1 MAGKSIDD
9 ILRQQAAQRQAQ
21 IQQQQAQERALNE
34 QRERQ
39 RQDYLQ
45 RMRMFEAL
53 NTISPAAAA
62 SAAGGRIATQQV
74 DFPEL
79 IGQSQLVTWAD
90 EVTDTWKIVVYN
102 FTTGVLSD
110 IIDTGLIYNSG
121 NDWYNDT
128 DYDHVQNKGF
138 SAIYRN
144 NVDYKYKIYFLNA
157 SGTLVA
163 NKDLDTNEDFQYT
176 ENAEIFLGLLND
188 VSTCYHFTGDN
199 VRTHTFPDV
208 DINLIEVDD
217 SDNEDVT
224 KDGSIIIEAPNGER
238 YYIARPNGDLI
249 EITDYLLGNNN
260 FRTDYMSDYI
270 TSYKNGSIPE
280 VDLED
285 RQIKIISQEG
295 ELKNQLNYGEGYFSI
310 GSTTGYGDNCTYFS
324 FNTDAL
330 SNYTKKI
337 VSYDGDSNQFATLEF
352 SGLSSSLFGMTN
364 VEWDNPYSSIGNNL
378 VISDYDRIGDDS
390 LGFPT
395 PYLLLHWL
403 PKGATGFATHDVN
416 LGTVSFI
423 DGMGNFTSNRTFT
436 HGENPLIMFGLT
448 SSEIQIG
455 FLTPTGFVTQSTGI
469 QYASC
474 SNIWGHNI
482 GDKSFAVFDITDDSR
497 VWQIY
502 DENSIVAETTTTSS
516 WEFGYNDRQA
526 HRNGT
531 LVVLDSSETSNSF
544 IYTTEIGLTAGPTGI
559 GEVYNRVE
567 YANRTGL
574 SLSEQVIVQFVPG
587 QENNEY
593 VLGFYLLRLSGLS
606 EFVEFPFIGLSPS
619 VYYQVSGNNRNVV
632 IGEDIITFTL
642 VNQDDD
648 SYSNVLVYD
657 KSDLSLISQLESN
670 SINTRIYSDRCFIES
685 TDGSEKTFTFAGKQ
699 GVETLVINQTSLDY
713 ESNDTV
719 DRSDYYC

>member
-9 ILRQQAAQRQAQ
+9 ILRQQAAQRQAEY
-21 IQQQQAQERALNE
+21 ARERAIYE

-39 RQDYLQ
+39 RQDYLE
-45 RMRMFEAL
+45 RIRMFEAL

-62 SAAGGRIATQQV
+62 AAAGGSGTTTV
-74 DFPEL
+74 SDYPEL

-90 EVTDTWKIVVYN
+90 ESTGTWKIVVYN

-110 IIDTGLIYNSG
+110 IIDTELIGDDWNNNTGYN
-121 NDWYNDT
+121 
-128 DYDHVQNKGF
+128 HVQNKGF

-144 NVDYKYKIYFLNA
+144 SVDDKYKIYFLNA

-224 KDGSIIIEAPNGER
+224 KDGSIIIEAPSGER
-238 YYIARPNGDLI
+238 YYIARPNGDLV
-249 EITDYLLGNNN
+249 EITDYLLGNDNY
-260 FRTDYMSDYI
+260 RTDYMLDYI
-270 TSYKNGSIPE
+270 ASYKNGYI
-280 VDLED
+280 DLED

-310 GSTTGYGDNCTYFS
+310 GSTIGYGDNCTYFS
-324 FNTDAL
+324 FNTDEL

-352 SGLSSSLFGMTN
+352 PGLSSSLFGITN

-378 VISDYDRIGDDS
+378 VVSDYDSIGTDS
-390 LGFPT
+390 LGYIT

-403 PKGATGFATHDVN
+403 PKGATGFVTHDVN

-423 DGMGNFTSNRTFT
+423 DGMDDFSGDRTFT

-469 QYASC
+469 QYSSC

-482 GDKSFAVFDITDDSR
+482 GDKSFAIFDITDGSR

-502 DENSIVAETTTTSS
+502 DENSIIEETTTTSS
-516 WEFGYNDRQA
+516 WEFGYNSRQA

-531 LVVLDSSETSNSF
+531 LVVLDSGTTSNSF

-567 YANRTGL
+567 YANRTGR
-574 SLSEQVIVQFVPG
+574 SLSEQVIVQYVPG
-587 QENNEY
+587 QEGNQY
-593 VLGFYLLRLSGLS
+593 VSGFYLLRLSGLS
-606 EFVEFPFIGLSPS
+606 EFVEFPFIGLSGS
-619 VYYQVSGNNRNVV
+619 AYYQVVNNNRNVV

-642 VNQDDD
+642 VNQDN
-648 SYSNVLVYD
+648 SYANVLVYD
-657 KSDLSLISQLESN
+657 KSDLSLISELESD
-670 SINTRIYSDRCFIES
+670 SINRRIYSDRCFIES
-685 TDGSEKTFTFAGKQ
+685 TDGNETTLRFIGKQ
-699 GVETLVINQTSLDY
+699 GVETLIINQTSLDY
-713 ESNDTV
+713 ESNDAQ
-719 DRSDYYC
+719 DRSEYFC

>member
-1 MAGKSIDD
+1 MAGKSIED

-21 IQQQQAQERALNE
+21 IQQQQAQERAIYE
-34 QRERQ
+34 QRERA

-53 NTISPAAAA
+53 NTISPSAAAA
-62 SAAGGRIATQQV
+62 AGGSKIVEQQG
-74 DFPEL
+74 DFPEVF
-79 IGQSQLVTWAD
+79 GQSQLVTWKD
-90 EVTDTWKIVVYN
+90 ETTGTWKIVVYN

-110 IIDTGLIYNSG
+110 IIDTELNGG
-121 NDWYNDT
+121 DWNNNTEY
-128 DYDHVQNKGF
+128 YHVQSKGF

-144 NVDYKYKIYFLNA
+144 NVDNKYKIYFLNA

-176 ENAEIFLGLLND
+176 ENAQIFLGLLND

-208 DINLIEVDD
+208 YINLIEVDD
-217 SDNEDVT
+217 SQNEDVT
-224 KDGSIIIEAPNGER
+224 KDGSIIIEAPNNER

-249 EITDYLLGNNN
+249 EITDYLLGNNT
-260 FRTDYMSDYI
+260 FRTDFMLDYI
-270 TSYKNGSIPE
+270 VSYKNA

-295 ELKNQLNYGEGYFSI
+295 ELRNQLNYGEGYYSI
-310 GSTTGYGDNCTYFS
+310 SNAIGYGNDDCTYWD
-324 FNTDAL
+324 FNIGDFD
-330 SNYTKKI
+330 KKI
-337 VSYDGDSNQFATLEF
+337 VSYDGDSNQFVTLEF
-352 SGLSSSLFGMTN
+352 PVSDYMLGITN
-364 VEWDNPYSSIGNNL
+364 VEWDNLYSSIGNNL
-378 VISDYDRIGDDS
+378 VVASYNSIGSDS
-390 LGFPT
+390 LGYLT
-395 PYLLLHWL
+395 PYLILHWL
-403 PKGATGFATHDVN
+403 PKGASEFITHDIN
-416 LGTVSFI
+416 SGTVSFI
-423 DGMGNFTSNRTFT
+423 DGMSNFTSNRTFT
-436 HGENPLIMFGLT
+436 NGENPLIMFGST

-455 FLTPTGFVTQSTGI
+455 FLTSTGFVTQSTGI
-469 QYASC
+469 QYDSC

-482 GDKSFAVFDITDDSR
+482 GDKSFAVFDINDGSR

-502 DENSIVAETTTTSS
+502 DENSIIDDTTTTNS
-516 WEFGYNDRQA
+516 WEFGEGSRQS

-531 LVVLDSSETSNSF
+531 LVVLDSATTSNSF
-544 IYTTEIGLTAGPTGI
+544 IYTTEIGLVSGPTGI
-559 GEVYNRVE
+559 GQIYNNVQ
-567 YANRTGL
+567 YGNRTGL
-574 SLSEQVIVQFVPG
+574 SLSDQVIVQYIPG

-619 VYYQVSGNNRNVV
+619 VYYQVGGNSRNVV

-642 VNQDDD
+642 VNQSDTN
-648 SYSNVLVYD
+648 YINVLVYD
-657 KSDLSLISQLESN
+657 KSTLSLISELESN

-685 TDGSEKTFTFAGKQ
+685 TDGSESTLRFIGKQ

-713 ESNDTV
+713 ESNDNV
-719 DRSDYYC
+719 DRNDYFC

>member
-9 ILRQQAAQRQAQ
+9 ILRQQAAQRQAEY
-21 IQQQQAQERALNE
+21 ARERAIYE

-39 RQDYLQ
+39 RQDYLE
-45 RMRMFEAL
+45 RIRMFEAL

-62 SAAGGRIATQQV
+62 AAAGGSGTTTV
-74 DFPEL
+74 SDYPEL

-90 EVTDTWKIVVYN
+90 ESTGTWKIVVYN

-110 IIDTGLIYNSG
+110 IIDTELIGDDWNNNTGYN
-121 NDWYNDT
+121 
-128 DYDHVQNKGF
+128 HVQNKGF

-144 NVDYKYKIYFLNA
+144 SVDDKYKIYFLNA

-163 NKDLDTNEDFQYT
+163 TKDLDTNEDFQYT

-224 KDGSIIIEAPNGER
+224 KDGSIIIEAPSGER
-238 YYIARPNGDLI
+238 YYIARPNGDLV
-249 EITDYLLGNNN
+249 EITDYLLGNDNY
-260 FRTDYMSDYI
+260 RTDYMLDYI
-270 TSYKNGSIPE
+270 ASYKNGYI
-280 VDLED
+280 DLED

-310 GSTTGYGDNCTYFS
+310 GSTIGYGDNCTYFS
-324 FNTDAL
+324 FNTDEL

-352 SGLSSSLFGMTN
+352 PGLSSSLFGITN

-378 VISDYDRIGDDS
+378 VVSDYDSIGTDS
-390 LGFPT
+390 LGYIT

-403 PKGATGFATHDVN
+403 PKGATGFVTHDVN

-423 DGMGNFTSNRTFT
+423 DGMDDFSGDRTFT

-469 QYASC
+469 QYSSC

-482 GDKSFAVFDITDDSR
+482 GDKSFAIFDITDGSR

-502 DENSIVAETTTTSS
+502 DENSIIEETTTTSS
-516 WEFGYNDRQA
+516 WEFGYNSRQA

-531 LVVLDSSETSNSF
+531 LVVLDSGTTSNSF
-544 IYTTEIGLTAGPTGI
+544 IYTTEIGLTAGPIGI
-559 GEVYNRVE
+559 GEVYNSVE
-567 YANRTGL
+567 YANRTGR
-574 SLSEQVIVQFVPG
+574 SLSEQVIVQYVPG
-587 QENNEY
+587 QEGNQY
-593 VLGFYLLRLSGLS
+593 VSGFYLLRLSGLS
-606 EFVEFPFIGLSPS
+606 EFVEFPFIGLSGS
-619 VYYQVSGNNRNVV
+619 AYYQVVNNNRNVV

-642 VNQDDD
+642 VNQDN
-648 SYSNVLVYD
+648 SYANVLVYD
-657 KSDLSLISQLESN
+657 KSDLSLISELESD
-670 SINTRIYSDRCFIES
+670 SINRRIYSDRCFIES
-685 TDGSEKTFTFAGKQ
+685 TDGNETTLRFIGKQ
-699 GVETLVINQTSLDY
+699 GVETLIINQTSLDY
-713 ESNDTV
+713 ESNDAQ
-719 DRSDYYC
+719 DRSDYFC

>member
-9 ILRQQAAQRQAQ
+9 ILRQQAAQRQAEY
-21 IQQQQAQERALNE
+21 ARERAIYE

-53 NTISPAAAA
+53 NNISPSAAAA
-62 SAAGGRIATQQV
+62 AAGGSGTTTV
-74 DFPEL
+74 SDYPEL

-90 EVTDTWKIVVYN
+90 ESTGTWKIVVYN

-110 IIDTGLIYNSG
+110 IIDTELIGDDWNNNTGYN
-121 NDWYNDT
+121 
-128 DYDHVQNKGF
+128 HVQNKGF

-144 NVDYKYKIYFLNA
+144 SVDDKYKIYFLNA

-224 KDGSIIIEAPNGER
+224 KDGSIIIEAPSGER
-238 YYIARPNGDLI
+238 YYIARPNGDLV
-249 EITDYLLGNNN
+249 EITDYLLGNDNY
-260 FRTDYMSDYI
+260 RTDYMLDYI
-270 TSYKNGSIPE
+270 ASYKNGYI
-280 VDLED
+280 DLED

-310 GSTTGYGDNCTYFS
+310 GSTIGYGDNCTYFS
-324 FNTDAL
+324 FNTDEL

-352 SGLSSSLFGMTN
+352 PGLSSSLFGITN

-378 VISDYDRIGDDS
+378 VVSDYDSIGTDS
-390 LGFPT
+390 LGYIT

-403 PKGATGFATHDVN
+403 PKGATGFVTHDVN

-423 DGMGNFTSNRTFT
+423 DGMDDFSGDRTFT

-469 QYASC
+469 QYSSC

-482 GDKSFAVFDITDDSR
+482 GDKSFAIFDITDGSR

-502 DENSIVAETTTTSS
+502 DENSIIEETTTTSS
-516 WEFGYNDRQA
+516 WEFGYNSRQA

-531 LVVLDSSETSNSF
+531 LVVLDSGTTSNSF
-544 IYTTEIGLTAGPTGI
+544 IYTTEIGLTAGPIGI
-559 GEVYNRVE
+559 GEVYNSVE
-567 YANRTGL
+567 YANRTGR
-574 SLSEQVIVQFVPG
+574 SLSEQVIVQYVPG
-587 QENNEY
+587 QEGNQY
-593 VLGFYLLRLSGLS
+593 VSGFYLLRLSGLS
-606 EFVEFPFIGLSPS
+606 EFVEFPFIGLSGS
-619 VYYQVSGNNRNVV
+619 AYYQVVNNNRNVV

-642 VNQDDD
+642 VNQDN
-648 SYSNVLVYD
+648 SYANVLVYD
-657 KSDLSLISQLESN
+657 KSDLSLISELESD
-670 SINTRIYSDRCFIES
+670 SINRRIYSDRCFIES
-685 TDGSEKTFTFAGKQ
+685 TDGNETTLRFIGKQ
-699 GVETLVINQTSLDY
+699 GVETLIINQTSLDY
-713 ESNDTV
+713 ESNDAQ
-719 DRSDYYC
+719 DRSDYFC

>member
-9 ILRQQAAQRQAQ
+9 ILRQQAAQRQAEY
-21 IQQQQAQERALNE
+21 ARERAIYE

-39 RQDYLQ
+39 RQDYLE
-45 RMRMFEAL
+45 RIRMFEAL

-62 SAAGGRIATQQV
+62 AAAGGSGTTTV
-74 DFPEL
+74 SDYPEL

-90 EVTDTWKIVVYN
+90 ESTGTWKIVVYN

-110 IIDTGLIYNSG
+110 IIDTELIGDDWNNNTGYN
-121 NDWYNDT
+121 
-128 DYDHVQNKGF
+128 HVQNKGF

-144 NVDYKYKIYFLNA
+144 SVDDKYKIYFLNA

-224 KDGSIIIEAPNGER
+224 KDGSIIIEAPSGER
-238 YYIARPNGDLI
+238 YYIARPNGDLV
-249 EITDYLLGNNN
+249 EITDYLLGNDNY
-260 FRTDYMSDYI
+260 RTDYMLDYI
-270 TSYKNGSIPE
+270 ASYKNGYI
-280 VDLED
+280 DLED

-310 GSTTGYGDNCTYFS
+310 GSTIGYGDNCTYFS
-324 FNTDAL
+324 FNTDEL

-352 SGLSSSLFGMTN
+352 PGLSSSLFGITN

-378 VISDYDRIGDDS
+378 VVSDYDSIGTDS
-390 LGFPT
+390 LGYIT

-403 PKGATGFATHDVN
+403 PKGATGFVTHDVN

-423 DGMGNFTSNRTFT
+423 DGMDDFSGDRTFT

-469 QYASC
+469 QYSSC

-482 GDKSFAVFDITDDSR
+482 GDKSFAIFDITDGSR

-502 DENSIVAETTTTSS
+502 DENSIIEETTTTSS
-516 WEFGYNDRQA
+516 WEFGYNSRQA

-531 LVVLDSSETSNSF
+531 LVVLDSGTTSNSF
-544 IYTTEIGLTAGPTGI
+544 IYTTEIGLTAGPIGI
-559 GEVYNRVE
+559 GEVYNSVE
-567 YANRTGL
+567 YANRTGR
-574 SLSEQVIVQFVPG
+574 SLSEQVIVQYVPG
-587 QENNEY
+587 QEGNQY
-593 VLGFYLLRLSGLS
+593 VSGFYLLRLSGLS
-606 EFVEFPFIGLSPS
+606 EFVEFPFIGLSGS
-619 VYYQVSGNNRNVV
+619 AYYQVVNNNRNVV

-642 VNQDDD
+642 VNQDN
-648 SYSNVLVYD
+648 SYANVLVYD
-657 KSDLSLISQLESN
+657 KSDLSLISELESD
-670 SINTRIYSDRCFIES
+670 SINRRIYSDRCFIES
-685 TDGSEKTFTFAGKQ
+685 TDGNETTLRFIGKQ
-699 GVETLVINQTSLDY
+699 GVETLIINQTSLDY
-713 ESNDTV
+713 ESNDAQ
-719 DRSDYYC
+719 DRSDYFC

>member
-9 ILRQQAAQRQAQ
+9 ILRQQVAQRQSQ

-45 RMRMFEAL
+45 RMRMFESL
-53 NTISPAAAA
+53 SNISTAAAA
-62 SAAGGRIATQQV
+62 AAGGSKGIS
-74 DFPEL
+74 DYSEL
-79 IGQSQLVTWAD
+79 IGQSQLVTWKD
-90 EVTDTWKIVVYN
+90 ESTGTWKIVVYN

-110 IIDTGLIYNSG
+110 IIDTELIGDDWNNNTGYN
-121 NDWYNDT
+121 
-128 DYDHVQNKGF
+128 HVQNKGF

-144 NVDYKYKIYFLNA
+144 SVDDKYKIYFLNA
-157 SGTLVA
+157 SGTLVGT
-163 NKDLDTNEDFQYT
+163 KDLDTNEDFQYT

-199 VRTHTFPDV
+199 VRTHTFTDV
-208 DINLIEVDD
+208 AINLIEVDD

-224 KDGSIIIEAPNGER
+224 KDGSIIIEAPNNER
-238 YYIARPNGDLI
+238 YYIARPNGDLV

-260 FRTDYMSDYI
+260 YRTDYMLDYI
-270 TSYKNGSIPE
+270 ASYKNGSE
-280 VDLED
+280 DLED

-310 GSTTGYGDNCTYFS
+310 GSTIGYGDNCTYFS
-324 FNTDAL
+324 FNTDEL

-352 SGLSSSLFGMTN
+352 PGLSSSLFGITN

-378 VISDYDRIGDDS
+378 VVASYNNIGSDS
-390 LGFPT
+390 LGYLT
-395 PYLLLHWL
+395 PYLILHWL
-403 PKGATGFATHDVN
+403 PKGATGFVTHDVN

-423 DGMGNFTSNRTFT
+423 DGMNNFTGNRKFT
-436 HGENPLIMFGLT
+436 EGQNPLIMFGLT

-455 FLTPTGFVTQSTGI
+455 FLTPTGFLTQSTGI

-482 GDKSFAVFDITDDSR
+482 GDKSFAVFDIADGSR

-502 DENSIVAETTTTSS
+502 DENSIIEETTTTGS
-516 WEFGYNDRQA
+516 WEIGYNSRQA

-531 LVVLDSSETSNSF
+531 LVVLDSGTTSNSF

-567 YANRTGL
+567 YANRTGR
-574 SLSEQVIVQFVPG
+574 SLSEQVIVQYVPG

-593 VLGFYLLRLSGLS
+593 VSGFYLLRLSGLS
-606 EFVEFPFIGLSPS
+606 EFVEFPFIGLSGS
-619 VYYQVSGNNRNVV
+619 AYYQVVNNNRNVV

-642 VNQDDD
+642 VNQDN
-648 SYSNVLVYD
+648 SYANVLVYD
-657 KSDLSLISQLESN
+657 KSDLSLISELESD
-670 SINTRIYSDRCFIES
+670 SINRRIYSDRCFIES
-685 TDGSEKTFTFAGKQ
+685 TDGNETTLRFIGKQ
-699 GVETLVINQTSLDY
+699 GVETLIINQTSLDY
-713 ESNDTV
+713 ESNDAQ
-719 DRSDYYC
+719 DRSDYFC